1 MPPTVT
7 YTSPEST
14 RARTTSPAREAERQT
29 LAAITRQH
37 EAVVFTYLHRRVRRS
52 VDVSSMTQEV
62 FARLVSTAGLTLSR
76 DSMRQRLMQLAE
88 QMLEDFTQAAD
99 PHDAAWTVLCLE
111 LDQLARSRQ
120 AGKSAE

>member
-7 YTSPEST
+7 MFSTDSTSSIT
-14 RARTTSPAREAERQT
+14 ASPSREGERQL

-52 VDVSSMTQEV
+52 VDVASLTQEV
-62 FARLVSTAGLTLSR
+62 FARLVSSAGLSLPR
-76 DSMRQRLMQLAE
+76 DSVRSRLLQLAE
-88 QMLEDFTQAAD
+88 QVLEDFTNSAD

-120 AGKSAE
+120 AGKS